1 MGNGYGS
8 FTEGGG
14 KICVMTYH
22 SSKGLD
28 FDNVFL
34 PGLSQSLYIN
44 SSERLSRT
52 LFMVAMTRSRNN
64 LYLTYSG
71 SRSAYLN
78 NFAGDCS
85 SINISDVLSGQTTS
99 SGGNIFGI

>member
-1 MGNGYGS
+1 
-8 FTEGGG
+8 
-14 KICVMTYH
+14 
-22 SSKGLD
+22 
-28 FDNVFL
+28 
-34 PGLSQSLYIN
+34 
-44 SSERLSRT
+44 
-52 LFMVAMTRSRNN
+52 MVAMTRSRNN